1 MGDQK
6 RKLKKCKKHCC
17 IIEILTIAFI
27 VTGPIILNKG
37 SNYLVLKKYNFKAE
51 LGIPFDTKPEPYL
64 NTEKLG
70 ADVKKL
76 YLKTLK

>member
-1 MGDQK
+1 M
-6 RKLKKCKKHCC
+6 
-17 IIEILTIAFI
+17 
-27 VTGPIILNKG
+27 TGPIILNKG

-70 ADVKKL
+70 ADVKKAISENT
-76 YLKTLK
+76 KVTVDVSKACKGK

>member
-1 MGDQK
+1 M
-6 RKLKKCKKHCC
+6 
-17 IIEILTIAFI
+17 
-27 VTGPIILNKG
+27 TGPIILNKG